1 MNSEQEHTAR
11 PCGVQIGKG
20 LCFFFEECAWPGVRR
35 TADNVRRN
43 IELVTGFLPRA
54 LPWQKDRPRRAA
66 FAVLYGTAG
75 RSALLD
81 RLEAAG
87 KIDLAAVRGKREVY
101 LFQVVQDPLPGI
113 GAALVI
119 AGSDKRGAIY
129 GLYHLSEK
137 LGVSPFVNWN
147 HVWPAKRDHVWL
159 TAADNCLS
167 KEPSVRYR
175 GFFINDEW
183 PAFGVWAKAHFGG
196 INAACYARIFELLL
210 RLKGNY
216 LWPAMWASNFN
227 LDGPGLQSA
236 ELADEFGI
244 VMSTSHHEPCMRSGE
259 EYSKVRGPGSPYGD
273 AWDFAANPAGITRFW
288 RDGLRRNARFENV
301 ITMGMRGEN
310 DTAILG
316 ADATLADNIALL
328 RAVLKTQNRLIREE
342 IDPDPARVPR
352 QLVLFTEVEQFL
364 YYKTRRIAITITE
377 KGCPNQWHEI
387 DVLSILKSRKPG
399 AAFLEKVCSRF
410 CSTPVFPA
418 PGARHRRS

>member
-35 TADNVRRN
+35 TADNVRRD

-175 GFFINDEW
+175 GFFINDE
-183 PAFGVWAKAHFGG
+183 
-196 INAACYARIFELLL
+196 
-210 RLKGNY
+210 
-216 LWPAMWASNFN
+216 
-227 LDGPGLQSA
+227 
-236 ELADEFGI
+236 
-244 VMSTSHHEPCMRSGE
+244 
-259 EYSKVRGPGSPYGD
+259 
-273 AWDFAANPAGITRFW
+273 
-288 RDGLRRNARFENV
+288 
-301 ITMGMRGEN
+301 
-310 DTAILG
+310 
-316 ADATLADNIALL
+316 
-328 RAVLKTQNRLIREE
+328 
-342 IDPDPARVPR
+342 
-352 QLVLFTEVEQFL
+352 
-364 YYKTRRIAITITE
+364 
-377 KGCPNQWHEI
+377 
-387 DVLSILKSRKPG
+387 
-399 AAFLEKVCSRF
+399 
-410 CSTPVFPA
+410 
-418 PGARHRRS
+418 